1 MSPIATGV
9 SPAHNGTADLNGGE
23 QVVDL
28 AVAGQ
33 NDGQGEPLFH
43 SVLSLR

>member
-9 SPAHNGTADLNGGE
+9 SPALNGTADLNGGE
-23 QVVDL
+23 QAVDL

-33 NDGQGEPLFH
+33 NDGEGELLYHSPLFQ
-43 SVLSLR
+43 L

>member
-9 SPAHNGTADLNGGE
+9 SPTSAGTANLNGGE

-33 NDGQGEPLFH
+33 NDGPGK
-43 SVLSLR
+43 